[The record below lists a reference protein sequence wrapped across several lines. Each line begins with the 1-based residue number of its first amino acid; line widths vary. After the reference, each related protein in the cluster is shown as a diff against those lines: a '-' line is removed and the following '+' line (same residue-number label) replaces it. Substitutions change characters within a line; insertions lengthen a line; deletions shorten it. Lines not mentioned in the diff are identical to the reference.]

1 MFQLLKDI
9 FSQYYIILFLSH
21 SKLASSLL
29 KLVHNPGHYHPL
41 MDSPTNS
48 TLFSLK
54 HDQGP
59 HTLAHTHSFTLI
71 FYLCLSHTHNHTHT
85 HTHTDT
91 HHVHACMHTHRHA
104 LSQNLCQ
111 ARTVK

>member
-9 FSQYYIILFLSH
+9 FSQYYIIFFLSH

-71 FYLCLSHTHNHTHT
+71 FYLFVCPTHT
-85 HTHTDT
+85 HTQTQTPPTCMHACTHTDT
-91 HHVHACMHTHRHA
+91 PCHKIYAKPG
-104 LSQNLCQ
+104 L
-111 ARTVK
+111 